1 MDFKNAS
8 LEELKQFVKEHKIKG
23 VSALRKPALIEFL
36 EKNYS
41 GEADPATKKNEEKPR
56 RNDAEKIKKTEKVR
70 KREKVE
76 QTEKPAEAEQE
87 EQQEKS

>member
-36 EKNYS
+36 EKITVMKQ
-41 GEADPATKKNEEKPR
+41 AMRKKIR
-56 RNDAEKIKKTEKVR
+56 T
-70 KREKVE
+70 
-76 QTEKPAEAEQE
+76 
-87 EQQEKS
+87 